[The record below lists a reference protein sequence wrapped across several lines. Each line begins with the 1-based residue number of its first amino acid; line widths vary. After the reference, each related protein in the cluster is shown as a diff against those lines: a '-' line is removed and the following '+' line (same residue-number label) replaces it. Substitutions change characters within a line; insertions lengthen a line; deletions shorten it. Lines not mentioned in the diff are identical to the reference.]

1 MPAKIMSANPGLS
14 AVSHSITGGSISA
27 QGTYHLSS
35 RSNLLTM
42 LGYWVPFEAAKAV
55 ASRFCYNIRYV
66 LVPVFGPDF
75 VSMCEVPEQ
84 GAWMHLSISRTII
97 QHCTEAATAYQ
108 SQSRE
113 SSMAISP
120 RTTSAFTTSIWPAKP
135 TLRPKSRMIMD
146 FESGYATDSERSVYP
161 DSPISSEWTPVNSP
175 RQKELPSINVTSTPR
190 DHRAGKTL
198 GHKKG
203 GYPKR
208 ALFEDDVAL
217 EDKGSSTAQSPMT
230 SLGSS
235 SITKRTKISEEI
247 TPDIR
252 ARYSEVDI
260 DAACALV
267 GLGVGGDHFGGSRC
281 PRRPST

>member
-1 MPAKIMSANPGLS
+1 MSANPGLS

-27 QGTYHLSS
+27 QGTYQLSS
-35 RSNLLTM
+35 GPNLLTM

-75 VSMCEVPEQ
+75 VSMCEVPDE
-84 GAWMHLSISRTII
+84 GAWMHLSISRSII

-120 RTTSAFTTSIWPAKP
+120 RITSALAPCIWPAKP
-135 TLRPKSRMIMD
+135 TLRPKPRMIMD

-161 DSPISSEWTPVNSP
+161 ASPISSEWTPVNSP
-175 RQKELPSINVTSTPR
+175 RQKELPPICVTSTPR
-190 DHRAGKTL
+190 SHRAGKTL
-198 GHKKG
+198 GRKKW

-208 ALFEDDVAL
+208 ALFEDEVAL
-217 EDKGSSTAQSPMT
+217 EEKGSSSAQSPMT
-230 SLGSS
+230 SLESS
-235 SITKRTKISEEI
+235 PVAKRTKISEEI

-252 ARYSEVDI
+252 ARYSESDI
-260 DAACALV
+260 DAACVLV
-267 GLGVGGDHFGGSRC
+267 GLGVEGDHFGGSRC
-281 PRRPST
+281 RRRSSP

>member
-27 QGTYHLSS
+27 QGTYQQSS
-35 RSNLLTM
+35 CPNLLIM

-55 ASRFCYNIRYV
+55 AARFCYNIRYV

-84 GAWMHLSISRTII
+84 GAWMHLSISRSII
-97 QHCTEAATAYQ
+97 QHCTEAATGYQ

-113 SSMAISP
+113 SSLAISP
-120 RTTSAFTTSIWPAKP
+120 RTTNAVTTPIWPAKP
-135 TLRPKSRMIMD
+135 TLRPKSRIIMD

-175 RQKELPSINVTSTPR
+175 RQRELRPNNVTSTPR
-190 DHRAGKTL
+190 EHRVGKTL
-198 GHKKG
+198 RRRNRS
-203 GYPKR
+203 YPKR
-208 ALFEDDVAL
+208 ALFEDDVER
-217 EDKGSSTAQSPMT
+217 EDKESSSAQSPIT
-230 SLGSS
+230 SLEPSPAA
-235 SITKRTKISEEI
+235 KRTKISEEI
-247 TPDIR
+247 TPDIKS
-252 ARYSEVDI
+252 RYSELDI

-267 GLGVGGDHFGGSRC
+267 GLSEGDEHFGGSRC
-281 PRRPST
+281 RRGPSP

>member
-1 MPAKIMSANPGLS
+1 MPAKIMGANPGLS

-27 QGTYHLSS
+27 QGTYHQLC
-35 RSNLLTM
+35 RPNLLTM

-55 ASRFCYNIRYV
+55 ASRFCYDIRYV

-75 VSMCEVPEQ
+75 LSMCETPDQ
-84 GAWMHLSISRTII
+84 GAWMNLSIGRSII
-97 QHCTEAATAYQ
+97 QNCTEAATAYQ

-120 RTTSAFTTSIWPAKP
+120 RTTSACTTTIWPTKP

-175 RQKELPSINVTSTPR
+175 RQKQSPAINVTSTPR
-190 DHRAGKTL
+190 DHRAGKNL
-198 GHKKG
+198 GRKKW

-208 ALFEDDVAL
+208 ALFEDDIVL
-217 EDKGSSTAQSPMT
+217 EDKESLTAESPRT
-230 SLGSS
+230 SLGSPPVA
-235 SITKRTKISEEI
+235 KRTKISEEI
-247 TPDIR
+247 TPDIK
-252 ARYSEVDI
+252 ARYSELDI
-260 DAACALV
+260 DAACVLI
-267 GLGVGGDHFGGSRC
+267 GLGVEGGHFGGSLC
-281 PRRPST
+281 RRSPST